1 MIVKTNNQEVLLVNE
16 KINLKTGGSTA
27 VDRLMEAY
35 KFKFKN
41 DLCRHFGI
49 TSSTLATWLKRDHF
63 PATLVI
69 QCALETNINLQW
81 LVTGVGNKIK
91 DNCQNHYDIERKL
104 IENGLLVDC
113 DHITFDH
120 KILPKVFKPIAI
132 TIGFSTYIIE
142 QATNDLV
149 SGEWLIEMEGKTNIY
164 YLERI
169 PVNRLR
175 ITDGDLKAPVEC
187 DIKDVKVLGRV
198 IFICNEK

>member
-1 MIVKTNNQEVLLVNE
+1 MR
-16 KINLKTGGSTA
+16 KINLILNKFDLKTGGSTA

-91 DNCQNHYDIERKL
+91 DNCQNHYEIERTL
-104 IENGLLVDC
+104 IENGLLVNC
-113 DHITFDH
+113 DYITFDK
-120 KILPKVFKPIAI
+120 KILPKVIKPMAI
-132 TIGFSTYIIE
+132 TKGFSTYIIE
-142 QATNDLV
+142 LATKDLV
-149 SGEWLIEMEGKTNIY
+149 SGEWLIEMEEKTEIY

-169 PVNRLR
+169 PVNKLR
-175 ITDGDLKAPVEC
+175 ITGGDLKAPVEC
-187 DIKDVKVLGRV
+187 GIKDIKILGQIV
-198 IFICNEK
+198 MICNFI